1 MLSTGNRPHFE
12 AYPRFVERGHMG
24 VSDIPGG
31 VREMKTCFLGV
42 TLGAESNEL
51 GHEAV
56 RPTETYIQA

>member
-42 TLGAESNEL
+42 TLGAESKEL
-51 GHEAV
+51 GHKAV
-56 RPTETYIQA
+56 

>member
-1 MLSTGNRPHFE
+1 MLSTANRPGFE
-12 AYPRFVERGHMG
+12 AYPRLIERGHMG

>member
-1 MLSTGNRPHFE
+1 MF
-12 AYPRFVERGHMG
+12 ERGQMG

-31 VREMKTCFLGV
+31 VREMKTCFLEV